1 MLVNKNQLPHHQK
14 IKKNKKNI
22 KMDET
27 QEKVVID
34 SLEKA
39 FFTKSQ
45 MKRIKIRFRDKKS

>member
-14 IKKNKKNI
+14 IKKKNI

>member
-1 MLVNKNQLPHHQK
+1 MLVNKKQLPHH
-14 IKKNKKNI
+14 KKKKKKNI

>member
-14 IKKNKKNI
+14 IKKNI

>member
-1 MLVNKNQLPHHQK
+1 MLVNKNQLPHH
-14 IKKNKKNI
+14 KKKKNI

>member
-45 MKRIKIRFRDKKS
+45 MKTIKIRFRDKRS